1 MKHITHI
8 QHRSVF
14 ARDQQMNLSS
24 QRSVDMYPPALK
36 HIKTC
41 TSILAVLYFHY
52 EYSCLVGVATD
63 STDLKY
69 RTSLSRLLILG
80 HN

>member
-1 MKHITHI
+1 MDPITHV
-8 QHRSVF
+8 QCRTVLP
-14 ARDQQMNLSS
+14 RDQQMNLST
-24 QRSVDMYPPALK
+24 QRSVDTYPPALK